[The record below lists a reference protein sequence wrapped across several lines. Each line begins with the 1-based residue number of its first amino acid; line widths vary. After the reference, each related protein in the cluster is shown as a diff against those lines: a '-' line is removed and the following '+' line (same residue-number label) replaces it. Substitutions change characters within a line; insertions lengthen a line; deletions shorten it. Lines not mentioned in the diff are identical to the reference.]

1 MSSTLPPV
9 RTPSAADL
17 VAMLSDEIPAP
28 PPQPVIALPRPRW
41 WLRLALIL
49 CVGVLA
55 CFAAGTMVAAFAVA
69 QVADRI
75 RANDRAQAVPLQSPL
90 PPNDVLLDHTAYLRA
105 RAQRSDDGVVLVLA
119 RVDALRQAGRNAE
132 ALATCR
138 EAGAARHHPHLTL
151 TWAELLIQDG
161 QITAAQAQLD
171 TLIGQN
177 VPESLIPRI
186 ARLVDTL
193 QFSRA
198 AVDG

>member
-1 MSSTLPPV
+1 MTSTAPPV

-41 WLRLALIL
+41 WLRLMLIL

-55 CFAAGTMVAAFAVA
+55 CFAAGTMVASFAVA

-75 RANDRAQAVPLQSPL
+75 RDKDREQAAPLQSPI
-90 PPNDVLLDHTAYLRA
+90 PSNDVLLDHDAYLRA
-105 RAQRSDDGVVLVLA
+105 RAERSDDGAALVLA
-119 RVDALRQAGRNAE
+119 RVEALRQAGRAAE

-138 EAGAARHHPHLTL
+138 EAGVTAHNPHLTIA
-151 TWAELLIQDG
+151 WAELLIQDD
-161 QITAAQAQLD
+161 QKAAAQVQLD
-171 TLIGQN
+171 TLIGQS

-186 ARLVDTL
+186 ASLVDTL
-193 QFSRA
+193 SLRRQ
-198 AVDG
+198 